1 MHCPNCGQQQV
12 SNEIRFCSRCG
23 FPLGLIAEILAHGGF
38 LPQLADL
45 NKKKP
50 RLTKKH
56 GVFFSLFWF
65 VFFVLIMTPFFGMA
79 DADEVAGVMA
89 ILGLFG
95 SFLILIG
102 SLIFL
107 KSEKSLANA
116 SFQNNQAQ
124 FPNQFPNVQPQ
135 NIYQTS
141 QNALPPPHSQPVSS
155 FVPPSAGSWKAA
167 DTGELVQPRS
177 VVEDTTKLLNKEKF

>member
-23 FPLGLIAEILAHGGF
+23 FPLGLVSEVLSHGGF

-45 NKKKP
+45 NKKKKF
-50 RLTKKH
+50 TKKH

-89 ILGLFG
+89 ILGVFG
-95 SFLILIG
+95 SFLILIA

-107 KSEKSLANA
+107 KSEKSLANNVP
-116 SFQNNQAQ
+116 FQNNIQQ
-124 FPNQFPNVQPQ
+124 FPNQLSNAQPQ

-141 QNALPPPHSQPVSS
+141 QNALPPPQSQPVTA

-177 VVEDTTKLLNKEKF
+177 VIEDTTKLLNKEKM

>member
-23 FPLGLIAEILAHGGF
+23 FPLGLVSEILSNGGF

-45 NKKKP
+45 NQKKKF
-50 RLTKKH
+50 TKKH

-65 VFFVLIMTPFFGMA
+65 VLFVLILTPFFGMA

-89 ILGLFG
+89 ILGVFG
-95 SFLILIG
+95 SFLILVG

-107 KSEKSLANA
+107 KSAKSLHQNPQ
-116 SFQNNQAQ
+116 FQNNVQQ
-124 FPNQFPNVQPQ
+124 FPVQQPQ

-141 QNALPPPHSQPVSS
+141 QNALPPQQSQPVSS
-155 FVPPSAGSWKAA
+155 FVPPNAGSWKAA

-177 VVEDTTKLLNKEKF
+177 VVENTTKLLNKEKM